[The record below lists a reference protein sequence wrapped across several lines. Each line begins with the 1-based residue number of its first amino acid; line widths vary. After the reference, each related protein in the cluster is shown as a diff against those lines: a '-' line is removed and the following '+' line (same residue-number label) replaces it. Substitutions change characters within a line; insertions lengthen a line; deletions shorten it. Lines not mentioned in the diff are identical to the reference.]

1 MADDNTAVEPVTALF
16 ELGIDYGLNAL
27 GALAILIIGWIVA
40 NLVRRSL
47 RRMLAKS
54 ERVDATLQPVIANI
68 VRYLILVFV
77 LVAVLAQFGVQTTSV
92 IAVLGA
98 AGLAIGLA
106 LQGTMQNIAAG
117 FMLLFLRPFGIGDY
131 IDAGGISGTV
141 EEIGLFVTTLKTP
154 DGVSIS
160 VPNSQLW
167 GTAITNYSRNP
178 TRRIDLVV
186 GIGYGDDID
195 KAQDVLLALAK
206 GDERIH
212 AEPAPQVL
220 VQGLGESSVDLD
232 LRCWTSI
239 DDYWPLLFD
248 LTKRAKID
256 IEGAGLS
263 IPYPQRD
270 LHVFSATRAGLAC
283 TRIG

>member
-1 MADDNTAVEPVTALF
+1 MADDNTAVETVTALF

-54 ERVDATLQPVIANI
+54 GQVDATLQPVIANI

-92 IAVLGA
+92 IAVVGA

-131 IDAGGISGTV
+131 IDAGGISGTA

-154 DGVSIS
+154 DGIYIS

-178 TRRIDLVV
+178 TRRIDLAV

-195 KAQDVLLALAK
+195 RAQEVLLALAK
-206 GDERIH
+206 GDDRIH

-220 VQGLGESSVDLD
+220 VKGLGESSVDLG

-239 DDYWPLLFD
+239 DDYWPLFFD
-248 LTKRAKID
+248 LTKRAKIE

-270 LHVFSATRAGLAC
+270 LHIISTTDVNAVSA
-283 TRIG
+283 

>member
-1 MADDNTAVEPVTALF
+1 MADDNTAVETVTALF
-16 ELGIDYGLNAL
+16 ELGIDYGLNGL

-54 ERVDATLQPVIANI
+54 GRVDATLQPVIANI

-92 IAVLGA
+92 IAVVGA

-154 DGVSIS
+154 DGVYIS

-178 TRRIDLVV
+178 TRRIDLAV

-195 KAQDVLLALAK
+195 RAQEVLLELAK
-206 GDERIH
+206 GDDRIH

-220 VQGLGESSVDLD
+220 VKGLGESSVDLG

-270 LHVFSATRAGLAC
+270 LHIISTTDVNAVSA
-283 TRIG
+283 